1 MVSGKEHRPRRD
13 RESVASRSRGVFV
26 TRDLS
31 RPRLKR
37 SFLQGL
43 SLASR
48 VRAVVAHLPLHLLS
62 SSTRDLIVC
71 TSKGYTVMDAQDAK
85 QQDAMRKLE
94 EYIEKSVPSP
104 RSFGML
110 GTHAKTSLQN
120 PLL

>member
-1 MVSGKEHRPRRD
+1 
-13 RESVASRSRGVFV
+13 
-26 TRDLS
+26 
-31 RPRLKR
+31 
-37 SFLQGL
+37 
-43 SLASR
+43 
-48 VRAVVAHLPLHLLS
+48 
-62 SSTRDLIVC
+62 
-71 TSKGYTVMDAQDAK
+71 MDAQDAK